1 MPQVVD
7 TEELGI
13 CGGDVSVQEFNGLE
27 RAFVKP
33 DQHLGS
39 MHTKNIG
46 E

>member
-33 DQHLGS
+33 DQRLGS
-39 MHTKNIG
+39 LHTKNIG